1 MNPFL
6 YAVLFLQSAQQVQSA
21 GDAFRA
27 GSSYFAQGD
36 FAHAHAEFAKVVRLT
51 PKVAAG
57 HSAYGAVLLAEGNA
71 AAALS
76 ELELAHRLNPSDATA
91 TINLATAY
99 SQEQRY
105 KEALTCFGLV
115 PAVVELP
122 PEAAI
127 AWATALSGTGD
138 L

>member
-71 AAALS
+71 AAALI
-76 ELELAHRLNPSDATA
+76 ELELAHRLDPNDATA

-99 SQEQRY
+99 SKQQRY
-105 KEALTCFGLV
+105 KEALVCFGLL
-115 PAVVELP
+115 PREVVIP
-122 PEAAI
+122 SEAAL
-127 AWATALSGTGD
+127 AW
-138 L
+138 